1 MIPAGFAVNK
11 VFLFATANRNIKSHW
26 GESNN
31 MACLAMFK
39 SVTEKHHIIDT
50 WSFSMIQ
57 LVSFTSAV
65 FKAFA
70 EAYLC
75 FLVSALSKKMLRYI
89 TKFLKTNVSENK
101 IYFCSRKKSSEVI
114 FVFQTI
120 FKLDFITQII
130 YCISQRC
137 LCSHSI
143 IFFSYISLSEMEHRN
158 NVNLALFI

>member
-1 MIPAGFAVNK
+1 MILASFAVNK
-11 VFLFATANRNIKSHW
+11 VFLFATANWNIKSHC

-39 SVTEKHHIIDT
+39 SVTEKYHIIDT

-57 LVSFTSAV
+57 SVSFTSAV

-89 TKFLKTNVSENK
+89 TKFLGILKTNLSENK

-114 FVFQTI
+114 FVFHTI

-130 YCISQRC
+130 YWISQRC
-137 LCSHSI
+137 LYPHFI
-143 IFFSYISLSEMEHRN
+143 IFFLLNQSLRN
-158 NVNLALFI
+158 GT